1 MNYALIGLSPYC
13 FYYDESKSANPTAY
27 ITTYAFALKD
37 LHNFWLPVEKYRS
50 LFREEYLNYKMPID
64 DIEIDEV
71 SVLRDWQKQYMTF
84 DSRVDARK
92 KIDVW
97 KDRNFPDTREE
108 NIKIL
113 DDYLTLC
120 EENEIVPIVFL
131 PPMTEGYKKHFSK
144 QKLDEFYFL
153 IRAALQK
160 HKTAKFV
167 DGWQLQGLSDADF
180 FDADHLN
187 YNGAIKFSRFLND
200 FIEKL

>member
-1 MNYALIGLSPYC
+1 MNYALIGLSQYS
-13 FYYDESKSANPTAY
+13 FYYDESKTFSENFWLTAY
-27 ITTYAFALKD
+27 ATTFND
-37 LHNFWLPVEKYRS
+37 VHNFWLPVEKYRS
-50 LFREEYLNYKMPID
+50 LFRQEYLDYKLPID
-64 DIEIDEV
+64 EIEIDCA
-71 SVLRDWQKQYMTF
+71 SALGDWQKQYMNVN
-84 DSRVDARK
+84 SRIEARK
-92 KIDVW
+92 RIDVW
-97 KDRNFPDTREE
+97 RDRNFPETKAE
-108 NIKIL
+108 NVKIL

-120 EENEIVPIVFL
+120 EENKILPIIFL

-180 FDADHLN
+180 LDVVHLN
-187 YNGAIKFSRFLND
+187 YNGAAKFSYALND